1 MNILVLGNGF
11 DLAHGLPT
19 RYIDFLKWIE
29 VIKQVSIL
37 DRGILN
43 IDWCDIDEKVKK
55 LVQEKTRNV
64 RNNLFEQ
71 KKQLESLMIDNFWID
86 YFLIYKDN
94 LKQNNKENW
103 IDLETEIGNVI
114 KELESN
120 MTGFED
126 IAIDKLT
133 NFILKKFIEKNF
145 DNNQCM
151 TFREITDILYNDLNK
166 LIRLLEIY
174 LSEYVEKIEI
184 KKKVP
189 EINVLTKIDKTSVSV
204 DMPRVICFNYTHT
217 YQKVYFPKSDTS
229 SCVNYVHG
237 EVDKENTIESN
248 NMVLGIDEYLKK
260 KDKNKK
266 IEFIGFKKYFQR
278 IYKGTGCE
286 YKEWIEIIKK
296 DDLQYQL
303 KMFNAKDE
311 CAKNV
316 NNKKYGFSVSNLN
329 RVEKD
334 KIELLER

>member
-1 MNILVLGNGF
+1 
-11 DLAHGLPT
+11 
-19 RYIDFLKWIE
+19 
-29 VIKQVSIL
+29 
-37 DRGILN
+37 
-43 IDWCDIDEKVKK
+43 
-55 LVQEKTRNV
+55 
-64 RNNLFEQ
+64 
-71 KKQLESLMIDNFWID
+71 MIDNFWID

-103 IDLETEIGNVI
+103 IDLETEIGNVV
-114 KELESN
+114 KELENN

-133 NFILKKFIEKNF
+133 NIILKKFIEKNF

-217 YQKVYFPKSDTS
+217 YQNVYFSEDVS
-229 SCVNYVHG
+229 SYVNYVHG
-237 EVDKENTIESN
+237 EVDKGNTIESN

-260 KDKNKK
+260 KDRNKK
-266 IEFIGFKKYFQR
+266 IEFIGFKKFFQR
-278 IYKGTGCE
+278 IYKGTGCD
-286 YKEWIEIIKK
+286 YKIWIETIKK
-296 DDLQYQL
+296 DDLEYHL
-303 KMFNAKDE
+303 KISSAEKTYAQNI
-311 CAKNV
+311 NS
-316 NNKKYGFSVSNLN
+316 KKKSLSVSKHN
-329 RVEKD
+329 RVEKEKIRHHVYFFGHSLDVTD
-334 KIELLER
+334 KDIIRDLILSETVHTTIYYYAEYDNDKRDLYQKIANLNKIIGQKNLIRKTGGSVKTIEFVPQKM